1 MATRWPWRVCQ
12 LVSSVAMK
20 ESLLWEQ
27 RSPRGKAQQ
36 VAPSLCTR
44 GVPGDKNGHPH
55 PGQRLGPSELVRA
68 YPPVNGQGRV
78 HCLGGPPNA
87 FLGAGFPGRL
97 SWVGDGAHR
106 PFAGGTCAPLPPSAQ
121 VEN

>member
-68 YPPVNGQGRV
+68 YPREWAGQSPLLRR
-78 HCLGGPPNA
+78 PPNA

>member
-36 VAPSLCTR
+36 VAPSLRTR

-68 YPPVNGQGRV
+68 YPREWAGQSPLLRRPPK
-78 HCLGGPPNA
+78 CLLGGRLPQPPVLGGGWGPQA
-87 FLGAGFPGRL
+87 FCWRYLCPTATQCTG
-97 SWVGDGAHR
+97 
-106 PFAGGTCAPLPPSAQ
+106 
-121 VEN
+121 